1 MNFEFPDKTAKVV
14 FTQKGADQRLRPE
27 PKINVKDWAMPKTPD
42 AVNVSVVDGVEIK
55 VERTPIAYIPL
66 EAILDE
72 LPDFA
77 RETIAA
83 IWEKEE

>member
-1 MNFEFPDKTAKVV
+1 MEFQFPEKTPKVI
-14 FTQKGADQRLRPE
+14 FTPSGPDQRLRPE
-27 PKINVKDWAMPKTPD
+27 PKINTKDWAIPKAPD
-42 AVNVSVVDGVEIK
+42 AVTITEVDGVEIK

-66 EAILDE
+66 ESVMDE

-83 IWEKEE
+83 AWENNE

>member
-42 AVNVSVVDGVEIK
+42 AVNVSVVDGVGLTFQG
-55 VERTPIAYIPL
+55 VFWDDRLT
-66 EAILDE
+66 LD
-72 LPDFA
+72 
-77 RETIAA
+77 R
-83 IWEKEE
+83 